1 MDEDCVQLA
10 DVPLPLDAEAIV
22 RHLGGKSSAAVADAI
37 AHWRAA
43 AHDLLAPRAI
53 YRPVAVE
60 SIADGTVTLAGGYT
74 LSSPK
79 LGVLFAGAERLVL
92 TVGTIGAALEDEV
105 SRLFAAGEH
114 VDALVLDAI
123 GSVAVE
129 EVCQY
134 VRSLICRRYGEEEGL
149 QVGPSLSPG
158 YQYWD
163 LRDQQVIFRLLPA
176 GEIGVSLSESCLMIP
191 RKSES
196 TATPLGHRLRVTAGE
211 DEPPCRYCDRQDCPA
226 RVR

>member
-1 MDEDCVQLA
+1 MDEDSVLLA
-10 DVPLPLDAEAIV
+10 NIPLPLDAQAIL
-22 RHLGGKSSAAVADAI
+22 RHLGGKSSAVVADAI
-37 AHWRAA
+37 AHWREAA
-43 AHDLLAPRAI
+43 GSLLVPRAV
-53 YRPVAVE
+53 YRPVAVAD
-60 SIADGTVTLAGGYT
+60 IADGAVMVAGGHAFT
-74 LSSPK
+74 SAK

-105 SRLFAAGEH
+105 SRLFAASEY

-134 VRSLICRRYGEEEGL
+134 VRSRICRRYGDEEGL

-163 LRDQQVIFRLLPA
+163 LRDQRVIFDLLPA
-176 GEIGVSLSESCLMIP
+176 GEIGVSLTESCLMIP

-196 TATPLGHRLRVTAGE
+196 TATPLGRRLRVTAGE
-211 DEPPCRYCDRQDCPA
+211 DEPPCRFCDRQDCPA